1 MALWGSSDNIVSAGI
16 VTLALNGDDWEVTG
30 VEGDAQFGQTAVGGA
45 KTGDVIRF
53 GVRGDGGVY
62 FGDAVIVSI
71 ASSTVLTIGSTTG
84 IENAS
89 GIAGTDYY
97 ISELPLYTVEDFS
110 FSNRLDRDEQSDAL
124 PYVGTASTNSESGT
138 DTVAVVIPG
147 TADVIVGDRLTNDS
161 NDLVITAIGAT
172 AVTLASNITAGIAT
186 GDTLSFTRLV
196 DGYDKQ
202 VYGIS
207 TSAVAPAIYADA
219 ITHHGWVGIMTYIDC
234 HGNLRVKSEVLVAA
248 GKDANGS
255 GGISTGTDG
264 ILYPTP
270 K

>member
-16 VTLALNGDDWEVTG
+16 VTLAINGDDWEVSG
-30 VEGDAQFGQTAVGGA
+30 EEFEAQFGQTTVGGA

-53 GVRGDGGVY
+53 GYRGDGGVY

-71 ASSTVLTIGSTTG
+71 ASSTRLTIGSTSG
-84 IENAS
+84 IENAA

-97 ISELPLYTVEDFS
+97 VSELPIYTVGDFS
-110 FSNRLDRDEQSDAL
+110 YSNRVDANQSSVDL
-124 PYVGTASTNSESGT
+124 SYVGSATTNSEIGT

-147 TADVIVGDRLTNDS
+147 TVDVNVGDRLVNDS
-161 NDLVITAIGAT
+161 TNFAITAIGAT
-172 AVTLASNITAGIAT
+172 SVTLSGNITAGIAT
-186 GDTLSFTRLV
+186 AGSINFTRLV

-207 TSAVAPAIYADA
+207 TSSQYVAVGYSGFA
-219 ITHHGWVGIMTYIDC
+219 HQGWVGVTTYTDM
-234 HGNLRVKSEVLVAA
+234 HGRARVKTEVLVAA
-248 GKDANGS
+248 SGITTGANG
-255 GGISTGTDG
+255 IA
-264 ILYPTP
+264 YPTN